1 MTGHFGAA
9 GQRELQ
15 VDRPHAGGT
24 FGPRKQQ
31 ISPRGDAMRTRLRN
45 ISAALL
51 GTLVLLPCAA
61 RAADWPTRPVRIIV
75 PFGASGVTDIVT
87 RIVFDKVGQ
96 QVGQQFIVDNRPG
109 AGGTIAVDVAVRA
122 EPDGYTFIMADPSGS
137 LPANVTL
144 YPHLKYDPRKDLAPV
159 AIIGTTGA
167 AVTVPASTPPKTL
180 KELIDLA
187 KQKPGELTYVS
198 VGNGTPG
205 HLNGELFSRLVGIK
219 AVHVPYRVM
228 SNAVTDMVAGRVS
241 FWIVP
246 IPGLLQHIRA
256 GEVRALAVAGDT
268 QSPDL
273 PGVKTV
279 EEQGFGQFDASTTYA
294 LFGPAGTPKDITARM
309 YAEIKKALESPDVQ
323 EKLRKAGVEPKMGTA
338 EQVTKMLA
346 ERTPQWAE
354 VITSAGIRA
363 EGR

>member
-1 MTGHFGAA
+1 M
-9 GQRELQ
+9 
-15 VDRPHAGGT
+15 
-24 FGPRKQQ
+24 RK
-31 ISPRGDAMRTRLRN
+31 PCRN
-45 ISAALL
+45 ILAALL
-51 GTLVLLPCAA
+51 GTLALLLLGAA
-61 RAADWPTRPVRIIV
+61 RAADWPTRPIRVIV

-96 QVGQQFIVDNRPG
+96 QVGQQVIVDNRPG
-109 AGGTIAVDVAVRA
+109 AGGTLAVDVAVRA
-122 EPDGYTFIMADPSGS
+122 APDGYTFIMADPSGS

-144 YPHLKYDPRKDLAPV
+144 YPTLKYDPRKDLTPV

-167 AVTVPASTPPKTL
+167 AMTVPASSPVKTL
-180 KELIDLA
+180 KGLVDLA

-219 AVHVPYRVM
+219 ATHVPYRVM
-228 SNAVTDMVAGRVS
+228 SQAVTDIIAGRVS

-246 IPGLLQHIRA
+246 IPGLLQHINA

-268 QSPDL
+268 ESPDL

-279 EEQGFGQFDASTTYA
+279 EEQGFGHFDASTTYA

-309 YAEIKKALESPDVQ
+309 YTEIKKALESTEVQ
-323 EKLRKAGVEPKMGTA
+323 EKLRKAGVEPKMGTP

>member
-51 GTLVLLPCAA
+51 GALVLLPCAA
-61 RAADWPTRPVRIIV
+61 RAAEWPTRPVRIIV

-96 QVGQQFIVDNRPG
+96 ELGQQIIVDNRPG
-109 AGGTIAVDVAVRA
+109 AGGTIAVDVAVHA
-122 EPDGYTFIMADPSGS
+122 AADGYTFIMADPSGS

-144 YPHLKYDPRKDLAPV
+144 YPTLKYDPRKDLTPV

-167 AVTVPASTPPKTL
+167 AVTVPSSSPVKTL
-180 KELIDLA
+180 KDLIELA

-219 AVHVPYRVM
+219 GTHVPYRQM
-228 SNAVTDMVAGRVS
+228 SQAVTDIVAGRVS

-246 IPGLLQHIRA
+246 IPGLLQQIQA
-256 GEVRALAVAGDT
+256 GQGRALAVAG
-268 QSPDL
+268 S
-273 PGVKTV
+273 
-279 EEQGFGQFDASTTYA
+279 
-294 LFGPAGTPKDITARM
+294 
-309 YAEIKKALESPDVQ
+309 
-323 EKLRKAGVEPKMGTA
+323 
-338 EQVTKMLA
+338 
-346 ERTPQWAE
+346 ER
-354 VITSAGIRA
+354 SR
-363 EGR
+363 R

>member
-1 MTGHFGAA
+1 M
-9 GQRELQ
+9 
-15 VDRPHAGGT
+15 
-24 FGPRKQQ
+24 RK
-31 ISPRGDAMRTRLRN
+31 PCRN
-45 ISAALL
+45 ILAALL
-51 GTLVLLPCAA
+51 GTLVLLLLGAA
-61 RAADWPTRPVRIIV
+61 RAADWPTRPIRVIV

-96 QVGQQFIVDNRPG
+96 QVGQQVIVDNRPG

-122 EPDGYTFIMADPSGS
+122 APDGYTFIMADPSGS

-144 YPHLKYDPRKDLAPV
+144 YPTLKYDPRKDLTPV

-167 AVTVPASTPPKTL
+167 AMTVPASSPVKTL
-180 KELIDLA
+180 KGLVDLA

-219 AVHVPYRVM
+219 ATHVPYRVM
-228 SNAVTDMVAGRVS
+228 SQAVTDIIAGRVS

-246 IPGLLQHIRA
+246 IPGLLQHINA

-268 QSPDL
+268 ESPDL

-279 EEQGFGQFDASTTYA
+279 EEQGFGHFDASTTYA

-309 YAEIKKALESPDVQ
+309 YTEIKKALESTEVQ
-323 EKLRKAGVEPKMGTA
+323 EKLRKAGVEPKMGTP

>member
-1 MTGHFGAA
+1 MRDRAPSILAALAA
-9 GQRELQ
+9 GLLLLA
-15 VDRPHAGGT
+15 PLGG
-24 FGPRKQQ
+24 
-31 ISPRGDAMRTRLRN
+31 
-45 ISAALL
+45 
-51 GTLVLLPCAA
+51 A
-61 RAADWPTRPVRIIV
+61 RALDWPNRPVRIIV

-96 QVGQQFIVDNRPG
+96 QLGQQMIVDNRPG
-109 AGGTIAVDVAVRA
+109 AGGTIAVDLAVHA
-122 EPDGYTFIMADPSGS
+122 PPDGYTFIMADPSGS

-144 YPHLKYDPRKDLAPV
+144 YPTLKYDPRKDLTPI
-159 AIIGTTGA
+159 AILGTTGA
-167 AVTVPASTPPKTL
+167 AVTVPASSPPKTL
-180 KELIDLA
+180 KELVDLA

-246 IPGLLQHIRA
+246 IPGLLQHIKA

-268 QSPDL
+268 RSADL
-273 PGVKTV
+273 PGVPTV
-279 EEQGFGQFDASTTYA
+279 EEQGFGHYDASTTYA
-294 LFGPAGTPKDITARM
+294 LFGPAGTPKQIAQKMHDEIATA
-309 YAEIKKALESPDVQ
+309 LQSDLVQ
-323 EKLRKAGVEPKMGTA
+323 QKLRTAGVEPKIGSP
-338 EQVTKMLA
+338 EQVKAMLE

>member
-1 MTGHFGAA
+1 M
-9 GQRELQ
+9 
-15 VDRPHAGGT
+15 
-24 FGPRKQQ
+24 RK
-31 ISPRGDAMRTRLRN
+31 PCRN
-45 ISAALL
+45 ILAALL
-51 GTLVLLPCAA
+51 GTLALLPLLGAV
-61 RAADWPTRPVRIIV
+61 RAADWPTRPIRVIV

-96 QVGQQFIVDNRPG
+96 QVGQQVIVDNRPG

-122 EPDGYTFIMADPSGS
+122 APDGYTFIMADPSGS

-144 YPHLKYDPRKDLAPV
+144 YPTLKYDPRKDLTPV

-167 AVTVPASTPPKTL
+167 AMTVPASSPVKTL
-180 KELIDLA
+180 KGLVDLA

-219 AVHVPYRVM
+219 ATHVPYRVM
-228 SNAVTDMVAGRVS
+228 SQAVTDIIAGRVS

-246 IPGLLQHIRA
+246 IPGLLQHINA

-268 QSPDL
+268 ESPDL

-279 EEQGFGQFDASTTYA
+279 EEQGFGHFDASTTYA

-309 YAEIKKALESPDVQ
+309 YTEIKKALESTEVQ
-323 EKLRKAGVEPKMGTA
+323 EKLRKAGVEPKMGTP

>member
-1 MTGHFGAA
+1 
-9 GQRELQ
+9 
-15 VDRPHAGGT
+15 
-24 FGPRKQQ
+24 
-31 ISPRGDAMRTRLRN
+31 MRTPRRN
-45 ISAALL
+45 ILAALIGVL
-51 GTLVLLPCAA
+51 TLLPPLGAA

-75 PFGASGVTDIVT
+75 PFAASGVTDIVT

-96 QVGQQFIVDNRPG
+96 QLGQQMIVDNRPG
-109 AGGTIAVDVAVRA
+109 AGGTIAVDVAVHA
-122 EPDGYTFIMADPSGS
+122 AADGYTFIMADPSGS

-144 YPHLKYDPRKDLAPV
+144 YPTLKYDPRKDLSPV

-167 AVTVPASTPPKTL
+167 AVTVPASSPVKTL
-180 KELIDLA
+180 KDLVELA
-187 KQKPGELTYVS
+187 KQKPGELTFVS

-228 SNAVTDMVAGRVS
+228 SQAVTDIIAGRVS

-246 IPGLLQHIRA
+246 IPGLLQHIKA

-273 PGVKTV
+273 PGVQTV
-279 EEQGFGQFDASTTYA
+279 AEQGFGHYDASTTYA
-294 LFGPAGTPKDITARM
+294 LFGPAGTPKAITARM
-309 YAEIKKALESPDVQ
+309 YGEIKKAIESPEVQ
-323 EKLRKAGVEPKMGTA
+323 EKLRKAGVEPKMGTP

>member
-1 MTGHFGAA
+1 M
-9 GQRELQ
+9 
-15 VDRPHAGGT
+15 GT
-24 FGPRKQQ
+24 
-31 ISPRGDAMRTRLRN
+31 TRRN
-45 ISAALL
+45 ISVALFATLALL
-51 GTLVLLPCAA
+51 PLGAA

-75 PFGASGVTDIVT
+75 PFAASGVTDIVT

-96 QVGQQFIVDNRPG
+96 QLGQQMIVDNRPG
-109 AGGTIAVDVAVRA
+109 AGGTIAVDLAVHA
-122 EPDGYTFIMADPSGS
+122 APDGYTFIMADPSGS

-144 YPHLKYDPRKDLAPV
+144 YPTLKYDPRRDLTPV

-167 AVTVPASTPPKTL
+167 AVTVPASSPVKTL
-180 KELIDLA
+180 HDLVDLA
-187 KQKPGELTYVS
+187 KQKPGELTFVS

-219 AVHVPYRVM
+219 ATHVPYRIM
-228 SNAVTDMVAGRVS
+228 SQAVTDIIAGRVS

-246 IPGLLQHIRA
+246 IPGLLQHIKA

-268 QSPDL
+268 ESPDL

-279 EEQGFGQFDASTTYA
+279 EELGFGHYDASTTYA
-294 LFGPAGTPKDITARM
+294 LFGPAGTPKDITGRM
-309 YAEIKKALESPDVQ
+309 YEEIKKALDSPEVQ
-323 EKLRKAGVEPKMGTA
+323 EKLRKAGVEPKMGTP
-338 EQVTKMLA
+338 EQATKMLE
-346 ERTPQWAE
+346 ERTPQWAD

>member
-1 MTGHFGAA
+1 
-9 GQRELQ
+9 
-15 VDRPHAGGT
+15 
-24 FGPRKQQ
+24 
-31 ISPRGDAMRTRLRN
+31 MRTTFRN
-45 ISAALL
+45 ISVALL
-51 GTLVLLPCAA
+51 GALVLLLPLAA

-75 PFGASGVTDIVT
+75 PFAASGVTDIVT

-96 QVGQQFIVDNRPG
+96 QLGQQMIVDNRPG
-109 AGGTIAVDVAVRA
+109 AGGTIAVDIAVHA
-122 EPDGYTFIMADPSGS
+122 APDGYTFIMADPSGS

-144 YPHLKYDPRKDLAPV
+144 YPTLKYDPRKDLTPV
-159 AIIGTTGA
+159 AIVGTTGA
-167 AVTVPASTPPKTL
+167 AVTVPASSPVKTL
-180 KELIDLA
+180 KDLVDLA
-187 KQKPGELTYVS
+187 KQKPGELTFVS

-228 SNAVTDMVAGRVS
+228 SQAVTDIIAGRVS

-246 IPGLLQHIRA
+246 IPGLLQQIKH
-256 GEVRALAVAGDT
+256 GDVRALAVAGD
-268 QSPDL
+268 SESSDL

-279 EEQGFGQFDASTTYA
+279 EEQGFGHYDASTTYA
-294 LFGPAGTPKDITARM
+294 LFGPAGTPKEITM
-309 YAEIKKALESPDVQ
+309 KLHDEIRKALESEAVQ
-323 EKLRKAGVEPKMGTA
+323 QKLRAAGVEPKIGSP
-338 EQVTKMLA
+338 EQVTKMLE

>member
-1 MTGHFGAA
+1 
-9 GQRELQ
+9 
-15 VDRPHAGGT
+15 
-24 FGPRKQQ
+24 
-31 ISPRGDAMRTRLRN
+31 MRTTRRN

-51 GTLVLLPCAA
+51 GALLLLPPLAA
-61 RAADWPTRPVRIIV
+61 RAADWPTRPVRVIV
-75 PFGASGVTDIVT
+75 PFAASGVTDIVT
-87 RIVFDKVGQ
+87 RIVLDKVGQ
-96 QVGQQFIVDNRPG
+96 QLGQQMIVDNRPG
-109 AGGTIAVDVAVRA
+109 AGGTIAVDVAVHA
-122 EPDGYTFIMADPSGS
+122 APDGYTFIMADPSGS

-144 YPHLKYDPRKDLAPV
+144 YPTLKYDPRKDLTPV

-167 AVTVPASTPPKTL
+167 AVTVPASSPVKTL
-180 KELIDLA
+180 KDLVDLA
-187 KQKPGELTYVS
+187 KQKPGELTFVS

-219 AVHVPYRVM
+219 ATHVPYRIM
-228 SNAVTDMVAGRVS
+228 SQAVTDIIAGRVS

-246 IPGLLQHIRA
+246 IPGLLQHIKA

-268 QSPDL
+268 ESPDL

-279 EEQGFGQFDASTTYA
+279 EELGFGHYDASTTYA
-294 LFGPAGTPKDITARM
+294 LFGPAGTPKDITGRM
-309 YAEIKKALESPDVQ
+309 YEEIKKALDSPEVQ
-323 EKLRKAGVEPKMGTA
+323 EKLRKAGVEPRMGTP
-338 EQVTKMLA
+338 EQVTKMLE

>member
-1 MTGHFGAA
+1 
-9 GQRELQ
+9 
-15 VDRPHAGGT
+15 
-24 FGPRKQQ
+24 
-31 ISPRGDAMRTRLRN
+31 MRTPRRN

-51 GTLVLLPCAA
+51 AALLLPLSLGAA
-61 RAADWPTRPVRIIV
+61 RAAEWPTRPVRVIV

-96 QVGQQFIVDNRPG
+96 QLGQQVIVDNRPG
-109 AGGTIAVDVAVRA
+109 AGGTIAVDVAVHA
-122 EPDGYTFIMADPSGS
+122 APDGYTFIMADPSGS

-144 YPHLKYDPRKDLAPV
+144 YPTLKYDPRKDLAPV

-167 AVTVPASTPPKTL
+167 AVTVPASSPPKTL
-180 KELIDLA
+180 KELVELA

-219 AVHVPYRVM
+219 AVHVPYRAM

-246 IPGLLQHIRA
+246 IPGLLQHIKA
-256 GEVRALAVAGDT
+256 GEVRALAVAGE
-268 QSPDL
+268 QRSPDL
-273 PGVKTV
+273 PDVPTV
-279 EEQGFGQFDASTTYA
+279 AETGYGNFDASTTYA
-294 LFGPAGTPKDITARM
+294 LFGPAGTPKAITARLHD
-309 YAEIKKALESPDVQ
+309 EIKKALESDVVQ
-323 EKLRKAGVEPKMGTA
+323 EKLRKAGVEPKIGTPA
-338 EQVTKMLA
+338 QVTKMLE

-354 VITSAGIRA
+354 VITSAGIRP
-363 EGR
+363 